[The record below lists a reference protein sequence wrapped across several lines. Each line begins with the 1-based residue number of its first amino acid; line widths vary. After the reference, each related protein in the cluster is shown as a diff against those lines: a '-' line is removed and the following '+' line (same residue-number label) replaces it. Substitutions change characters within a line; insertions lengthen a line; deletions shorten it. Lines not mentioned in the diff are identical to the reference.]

1 MSTTSLIYQSFLE
14 TILIAEI
21 SIQRE
26 LILPALIL
34 IYSGIDSAS
43 FLATKDIDAQVN
55 DRFIAWVNRWMYS
68 TKILPCSAEELYS
81 ARCGVVHTF
90 TSDSNLTRNK
100 NVRRVAYS
108 WGSSDIIK
116 LQKTMDIGHHGEMV
130 ALSVNDLYESYKL
143 GLADFFEFAMKDN
156 SLANQLEARSIKY
169 FSSISGD
176 DAELYL
182 KSNKC

>member
-1 MSTTSLIYQSFLE
+1 MSTTSLIYHSFLE

-43 FLATKDIDAQVN
+43 FLATKDINAQVN
-55 DRFIAWVNRWMYS
+55 VRFIDWVNRWMYS

-116 LQKTMDIGHHGEMV
+116 FQKTMDINHPGKMV

-143 GLADFFEFAMKDN
+143 GLADFFRVCHERQFFGK
-156 SLANQLEARSIKY
+156 STRSKV
-169 FSSISGD
+169 
-176 DAELYL
+176 
-182 KSNKC
+182 NKIFLFHFWRQCRVIY